1 MVCLPQA
8 GQFPGDDGGGFCL
21 RSLRLTVARELEQ
34 VLQVFLRPA
43 PAVENNGKSV

>member
-1 MVCLPQA
+1 

-21 RSLRLTVARELEQ
+21 RNLRLTVARLLEHT
-34 VLQVFLRPA
+34 LHVFLRPA